1 MERLSLKSYVSKCVL
16 GAEIF
21 YVACIAF
28 GFTLSTRVIDA
39 VFGSSDKI
47 NGAALHHE
55 LFNLLPGFTWL
66 SFGSFIIGAVDIAIF
81 AVIFGWYMVWMHN
94 SSLIKNNN

>member
-1 MERLSLKSYVSKCVL
+1 MGQLSFKSYVSKCVL

-21 YVACIAF
+21 YAACLAF
-28 GFTLSTRVIDA
+28 GFTLGTRVTDA
-39 VFGSSDKI
+39 VAGYSDKI

-66 SFGSFIIGAVDIAIF
+66 SFGSFIMGAIDIAIF

-94 SSLIKNNN
+94 SSLIKR

>member
-1 MERLSLKSYVSKCVL
+1 MDKLSLTSYVSKCVL

-21 YVACIAF
+21 YVACLAF
-28 GFTLSTRVIDA
+28 GFTLGTKVIDSA
-39 VFGSSDKI
+39 AGTVGTIS
-47 NGAALHHE
+47 GASLHHE

-66 SFGSFIIGAVDIAIF
+66 SFGSFVVGAIDIAVF

-94 SSLIKNNN
+94 SSINKN